1 MSSCTSTASRTK
13 SHNLATLPVN
23 VFDDSCKKA
32 LAPYAFFDPYLP
44 RGYAPFNVV
53 PSRTRGPPARYPDA
67 GESKAMP
74 TISFDVPAIKTSAF
88 ETIDG
93 GEKWGTLTAIDLK
106 AKGKIP
112 SQQKTEDPLIG
123 GVLAT
128 AGGLV
133 FTDEAKGDLSAFR
146 CKTGKVCGASTAAG
160 VNAPPVSYAVDGKQ
174 YVAVAAGGNSLWAY
188 AGRRGGGFRT
198 GGLVAYRVQSVV
210 LLCRLS
216 SRAKNPGLAEI

>member
-1 MSSCTSTASRTK
+1 
-13 SHNLATLPVN
+13 
-23 VFDDSCKKA
+23 
-32 LAPYAFFDPYLP
+32 
-44 RGYAPFNVV
+44 
-53 PSRTRGPPARYPDA
+53 
-67 GESKAMP
+67 MP

-160 VNAPPVSYAVDGKQ
+160 VNAPPVSYAVDGKP
-174 YVAVAAGGNSLWAY
+174 YVALAAAGTLWAWEWRTSGVPCAIGRASLPVII
-188 AGRRGGGFRT
+188 AGKKPGTCRNMSVANKCACRRTFRLET
-198 GGLVAYRVQSVV
+198 ITA
-210 LLCRLS
+210 RLNRDS
-216 SRAKNPGLAEI
+216 LEHEK